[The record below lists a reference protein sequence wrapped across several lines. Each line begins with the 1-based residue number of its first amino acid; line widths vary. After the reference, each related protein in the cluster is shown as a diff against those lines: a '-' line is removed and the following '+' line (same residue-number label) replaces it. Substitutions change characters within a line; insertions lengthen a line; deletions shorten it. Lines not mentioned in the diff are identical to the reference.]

1 MQIGTRLS
9 ISYSILLTLLISI
22 SLVSIIRLESI
33 TASNQEIING
43 DAIRAD
49 LANKINLHAESAA
62 GRLTLLFI
70 LDDRELRVKTYQEID
85 THNAAIDHAL
95 ERLVPLLTHK
105 NDTKLLNQLTHL
117 RAEYEREFSITV
129 EEIESGNRA
138 GAIQRMAGRTRDSL
152 NALLAETSHL
162 ALSQYQSMIARQTAS
177 ADAAL
182 SAKQLVILIS
192 IAATSLGLVMA
203 FFMTKSITSPMNSA
217 VAAVSRI
224 ANGDLET
231 KIVTI
236 TKDEIGYLLLDME
249 NMRQRLREVIK
260 SIHHGADAVSLAE
273 KNLQIPALQVTTG
286 STEQQELAHRIQSS
300 ISHLASGVTSMAE
313 QVENVR
319 KTALF
324 AVDMAKQGADDIVI
338 AADEIA
344 KTTETVSASAKSVG
358 TLDENAKS
366 VANTVSVIKE
376 IADQTN
382 LLALN
387 ASIEAARAGE
397 SGRGFSVVADEVRK
411 LANRTA
417 TATHEIDRVIIII
430 TEQIAQAAYDIETGR
445 VSMERGNQLIR
456 SIVSPLNELRI
467 SAQHS
472 LDGLEVLNHVAQQQ
486 AVESKMIAE
495 HIVDIVTKANVNTLA
510 AYDVNR
516 ITQDLGQMAENLQT
530 SIKTFRI

>member
-1 MQIGTRLS
+1 MRIGTRLS
-9 ISYSILLTLLISI
+9 VSYLILIVLLVSI
-22 SLVSIIRLESI
+22 SLVSIIRFESI
-33 TASNQEIING
+33 TASNEEIING

-62 GRLTLLFI
+62 GRLALLFI

-85 THNAAIDHAL
+85 AHNAAIDHAL
-95 ERLVPLLTHK
+95 EKLIPLLTNNK
-105 NDTKLLNQLTHL
+105 DTKLLNQLTHL
-117 RAEYEREFSITV
+117 RTEYEREFILTV

-138 GAIQRMAGRTRDSL
+138 SATQRMAGKTRDSL

-162 ALSQYQSMIARQTAS
+162 ALSQYQSMITRQTAS
-177 ADAAL
+177 AHAAL

-192 IAATSLGLVMA
+192 MAAASLGLLMA
-203 FFMTKSITSPMNSA
+203 FLMTKSITSPMNRA

-224 ANGDLET
+224 AKGDLET
-231 KIVTI
+231 KIITI
-236 TKDEIGYLLLDME
+236 TKDEIGYLLRDIE
-249 NMRQRLREVIK
+249 NMRQQLREVIK
-260 SIHHGADAVSLAE
+260 SIHQGADAVSLAE
-273 KNLQIPALQVTTG
+273 KNLQFPTYQVTTG
-286 STEQQELAHRIQSS
+286 STEQQELAHRIQDS
-300 ISHLASGVTSMAE
+300 ISHLANGVTSMAE
-313 QVENVR
+313 QVKNVR
-319 KTALF
+319 QTALF
-324 AVDMAKQGADDIVI
+324 AVDMAKQGSNDIVI

-344 KTTETVSASAKSVG
+344 KITETVSASARSVE
-358 TLDENAKS
+358 TLDENAKI
-366 VANTVSVIKE
+366 VASTVSVIKE

-417 TATHEIDRVIIII
+417 AATHEIDRVIVTI

-445 VSMERGNQLIR
+445 VGMERGNQLIR
-456 SIVSPLNELRI
+456 SIVGPLNELRI
-467 SAQHS
+467 SAQYS

-486 AVESKMIAE
+486 ATESEIIAE
-495 HIVDIVTKANVNTLA
+495 HIVDIVSKASTNALA

-530 SIKTFRI
+530 SIKTFQI